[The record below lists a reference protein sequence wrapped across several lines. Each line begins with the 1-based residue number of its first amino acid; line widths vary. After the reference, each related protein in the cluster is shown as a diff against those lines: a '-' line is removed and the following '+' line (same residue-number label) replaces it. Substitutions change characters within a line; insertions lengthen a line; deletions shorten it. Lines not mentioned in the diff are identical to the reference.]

1 MTELDNPRP
10 RTWSWH
16 SPILRVVVSADR
28 NGASLRYDVRLVGEL
43 DLASVGSLT
52 DALEALRD
60 ERPELVVI
68 DLSEL
73 RFVDARGLSALVD
86 IDRDLRAV
94 GGSLVLARPDPHVR
108 RVLTLTAVDT
118 QIDVR

>member
-1 MTELDNPRP
+1 VTELDNPRP

-16 SPILRVVVSADR
+16 SPILRLVVSAHR

-52 DALEALRD
+52 HALAALRE
-60 ERPELVVI
+60 ERPKLVVI

-73 RFVDARGLSALVD
+73 RFVDARGLRALVD
-86 IDRDLRAV
+86 ANRDLRAG
-94 GGSLVLARPDPHVR
+94 GGSLVLARPGPHVR
-108 RVLTLTAVDT
+108 RVLTLTAVDA
-118 QIDVR
+118 QIVVR

>member
-1 MTELDNPRP
+1 VTELDNPRP

-16 SPILRVVVSADR
+16 SPTLRVVVSAHR

-52 DALEALRD
+52 DALAALRY

-73 RFVDARGLSALVD
+73 RFVDARGLGALVD
-86 IDRDLRAV
+86 AERNLRAR
-94 GGSLVLARPDPHVR
+94 GGSLVLAGPNPHIR

>member
-16 SPILRVVVSADR
+16 SPTLRVVVSAHR
-28 NGASLRYDVRLVGEL
+28 NGASLRYNVRLVGEL

-52 DALEALRD
+52 DALAALRD
-60 ERPELVVI
+60 AQPELVVI

-73 RFVDARGLSALVD
+73 QFVDARGLGALVEA
-86 IDRDLRAV
+86 DRDLRAG

-118 QIDVR
+118 QIEVR

>member
-1 MTELDNPRP
+1 
-10 RTWSWH
+10 
-16 SPILRVVVSADR
+16 
-28 NGASLRYDVRLVGEL
+28 
-43 DLASVGSLT
+43 
-52 DALEALRD
+52 
-60 ERPELVVI
+60 VI